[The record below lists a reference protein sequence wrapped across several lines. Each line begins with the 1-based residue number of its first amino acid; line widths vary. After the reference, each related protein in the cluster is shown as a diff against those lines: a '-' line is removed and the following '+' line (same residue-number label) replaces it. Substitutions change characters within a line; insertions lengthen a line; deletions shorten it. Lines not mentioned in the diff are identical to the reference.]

1 MNLLKPSIFTSGPSN
16 SQGGSVFPPDNVS
29 TLRGSYGKC
38 KRPGLD
44 QGAPSGPRFFHSVG
58 NSFGSFAGVVLPARR
73 ARFLRYGYGLTWL
86 KIMVK
91 KNKIPQCQTFNSNT
105 YVRSTRKFLGPFC
118 SRWGF
123 CNVLHFRWEYRPR

>member
-1 MNLLKPSIFTSGPSN
+1 
-16 SQGGSVFPPDNVS
+16 VS

-58 NSFGSFAGVVLPARR
+58 NSFGSFAGVVLPACR

-86 KIMVK
+86 KIMVE
-91 KNKIPQCQTFNSNT
+91 KNPNTSMSDLQFQYIRKAYPEIPGA
-105 YVRSTRKFLGPFC
+105 L
-118 SRWGF
+118 
-123 CNVLHFRWEYRPR
+123 L